1 MKNFHNE
8 ICQQYEESQKEIM
21 NIRKSEAKQDLEKQQ
36 EIAELKKKFGLIE
49 KLQEGLEKENQLL
62 KQQREQKDYIIKS

>member
-21 NIRKSEAKQDLEKQQ
+21 NIRKSEAKQDLEK
-36 EIAELKKKFGLIE
+36 
-49 KLQEGLEKENQLL
+49 
-62 KQQREQKDYIIKS
+62 